1 MATAMTKILS
11 PSPAGDMT
19 DAQIPQIG
27 SAMPSYA
34 RLTDA
39 AKALAL
45 QEFAQA
51 FALNHLRPATERL
64 ERSERSEHSER
75 SDH

>member
-1 MATAMTKILS
+1 MAAAMTKILS
-11 PSPAGDMT
+11 PSLAGDMT

-27 SAMPSYA
+27 RAMPSYE

-39 AKALAL
+39 AKARVLQELA
-45 QEFAQA
+45 QEFA
-51 FALNHLRPATERL
+51 LNNLRPATERL

-75 SDH
+75 SEP